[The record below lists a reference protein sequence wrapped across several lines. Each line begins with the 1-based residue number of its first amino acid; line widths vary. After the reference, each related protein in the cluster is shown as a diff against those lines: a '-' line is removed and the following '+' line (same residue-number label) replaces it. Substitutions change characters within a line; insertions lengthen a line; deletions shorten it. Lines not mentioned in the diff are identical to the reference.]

1 MAAPGTLRQA
11 IVQQDHAG
19 SGKCV
24 CPLFPTERQ
33 ALTSR
38 TTMTVPSSPGF
49 PKRKILMLNTAIDL
63 MERGRIP
70 DWLTRIGIRRLLAER
85 LRTDNGHNPQARD
98 VESGVR

>member
-33 ALTSR
+33 ALTSQDDDDR
-38 TTMTVPSSPGF
+38 AFIPWF
-49 PKRKILMLNTAIDL
+49 PKKEN
-63 MERGRIP
+63 P
-70 DWLTRIGIRRLLAER
+70 DAE
-85 LRTDNGHNPQARD
+85 HRD
-98 VESGVR
+98 